1 MSAPVD
7 PKTVHALV
15 GEALTLLAKDGAS
28 AEQVGSFALAY
39 PERVFAVLGRPQP
52 QVDQAPD
59 LVKLIRDAMASFVAD
74 GGLISGVVD
83 RGAPY
88 RKLVRVNVLV
98 SGQRTTVSVTKALL
112 DKVATETGSERA
124 ARSLV
129 RDLAA
134 QAPANVKSRSIWLD
148 RQLQA
153 HLVMSRMSPAANPA
167 TPH

>member
-7 PKTVHALV
+7 PKTVNAIL
-15 GEALTLLAKDGAS
+15 GEALTLLAKDGVP

-52 QVDQAPD
+52 PVEHVPD

-74 GGLISGVVD
+74 GGLISGVAD
-83 RGAPY
+83 RGSPD
-88 RKLVRVNVLV
+88 RRLVRVNVLV
-98 SGQRTTVSVTKALL
+98 NGQRTTVSITKALL
-112 DKVATETGSERA
+112 DKVATETGSDRA

-129 RDLAA
+129 RELAA
-134 QAPANVKSRSIWLD
+134 QAPTDVKSRSVWLD

-153 HLVMSRMSPAANPA
+153 HLVMSKMSPSA
-167 TPH
+167 TPPH